1 MLNSK
6 IQKLLDEFNNSPI
19 VKYYEEKGERKAS
32 AAALSKLRME
42 YGLASKMAKASIK
55 VGAHIKGNKAM
66 REAGG
71 HIKGGYVSIAQLLKW
86 QKDTG
91 YSIGKL
97 KKTETHKK
105 NIGISNICKV
115 RTTENKNKIR
125 ETVNKFNS
133 SLTKEQRSDKYSNNA
148 RARKARE
155 IRVKIL
161 NSIRVKT
168 FDSIRLRKAC
178 DRFDYDFDLLARDKT
193 LIQRIH
199 KGTNQNNPSIYKKI
213 NYENIYN

>member
-1 MLNSK
+1 MDILDIDK
-6 IQKLLDEFNNSPI
+6 IREHFANSPI
-19 VKYYEEKGERKAS
+19 YEYYYNKGQRRAA

-42 YGLASKMAKASIK
+42 YGLASKMAKKSNE
-55 VGAHIKGNKAM
+55 VGAPSKAGKASVRTGVQKRNGYLTIKK
-66 REAGG
+66 
-71 HIKGGYVSIAQLLKW
+71 LLQW
-86 QKDTG
+86 QKDNG

-105 NIGISNICKV
+105 NIGLSNKNKV
-115 RTTENKNKIR
+115 RTTETKNKIR
-125 ETVNKFNS
+125 QTVNNFNS
-133 SLTKEQRSDKYSNNA
+133 SLTKEQRSNKYSNNA

-155 IRVKIL
+155 IRIKIL
-161 NSIRVKT
+161 NSIRVET

-213 NYENIYN
+213 KL